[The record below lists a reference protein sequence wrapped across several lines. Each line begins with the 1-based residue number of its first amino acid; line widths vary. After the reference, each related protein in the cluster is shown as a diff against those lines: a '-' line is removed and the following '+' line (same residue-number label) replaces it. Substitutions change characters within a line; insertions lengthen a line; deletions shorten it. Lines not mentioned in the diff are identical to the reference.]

1 MRLTIKPIRKPIGS
15 RERESFR
22 LANTKKADQYGLFR
36 PTNRDVQLP
45 NGNWTTIYQFLG
57 YIPQLVNG
65 KAGLTI
71 RGRARNQVTWK
82 ELDGIP
88 LPPTLRHKNPEE
100 LDAMCDEFM
109 KSCFLPKTMKREK
122 IKKRFLNFHT
132 ARIKAN
138 EIPSWVEK
146 V

>member
-1 MRLTIKPIRKPIGS
+1 MTLTIKAISKPVVS
-15 RERESFR
+15 REREAMR
-22 LANTKKADQYGLFR
+22 LANTKKSDQYGLYR
-36 PTNRDVQLP
+36 PTDRDVQLP
-45 NGNWTTIYQFLG
+45 DGRWTTIYQFLG

-71 RGRARNQVTWK
+71 RGRVRNRVTWK

-88 LPPTLRHKNPEE
+88 LPKTLRNKNPEE

-109 KSCFLPKTMKREK
+109 EACFLPKTMKREK
-122 IKKRFLNFHT
+122 IRKRFLNFHLT
-132 ARIKAN
+132 RIKIN
-138 EIPSWVEK
+138 EIPSWVAK